1 MASRRASSLVTA
13 AVVLVVALLAAWWQA
28 HDAAAPPTEAPRA
41 APTEAPRAPTEAP
54 RPAPPPPAPLTP
66 PPAPAR
72 LDLAAIGDPDERAA
86 IVAVAMAI
94 DRGGPFAYRKD
105 GAVFENR
112 EARLPKQ
119 PRGYWREYTVP
130 TPDED
135 DRGARRLVAGQRHEL
150 RYTRDHYRSFVVIRG
165 PSP

>member
-1 MASRRASSLVTA
+1 MASRPASSLVTA

-28 HDAAAPPTEAPRA
+28 RDAAAPTEAPRA
-41 APTEAPRAPTEAP
+41 APTEAPRA
-54 RPAPPPPAPLTP
+54 APPPIAAAPP
-66 PPAPAR
+66 PIAAAPAPAR

-94 DRGGPFAYRKD
+94 DRGGPFTYRKD

>member
-28 HDAAAPPTEAPRA
+28 RDAAAPTEAPRA
-41 APTEAPRAPTEAP
+41 APTEAPRAAPTEAP
-54 RPAPPPPAPLTP
+54 RAAPPPIAAA
-66 PPAPAR
+66 PAPAR

-94 DRGGPFAYRKD
+94 DRGGPFTYRKD